1 MMYFFAGK
9 PCSLEK
15 NHLSTHVPKSQSLGF
30 RFRMHGRE
38 KPLLIFVQLI
48 VLFSASE
55 ILGNKN
61 RWWLASGVG
70 QNLAHSFYFDV

>member
-1 MMYFFAGK
+1 LPVNHILRKKSSFDTCAEK
-9 PCSLEK
+9 PE
-15 NHLSTHVPKSQSLGF
+15 F
-30 RFRMHGRE
+30 RFPFSYAWQG
-38 KPLLIFVQLI
+38 KAPINFCAVDVQLI

>member
-1 MMYFFAGK
+1 
-9 PCSLEK
+9 
-15 NHLSTHVPKSQSLGF
+15 
-30 RFRMHGRE
+30 
-38 KPLLIFVQLI
+38 VQLI